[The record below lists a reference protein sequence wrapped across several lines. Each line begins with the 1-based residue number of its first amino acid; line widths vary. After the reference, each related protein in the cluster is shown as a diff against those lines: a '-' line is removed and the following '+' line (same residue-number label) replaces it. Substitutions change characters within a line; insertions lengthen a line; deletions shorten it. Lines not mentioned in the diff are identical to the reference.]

1 MSVETL
7 DSIKKKTAVLNKR
20 EKFALANYLLDQSK
34 EKNRTENGKSIEDS
48 DAVKSRQLLW
58 LKNNREQYAGQYV
71 ALDGERLV
79 GHGATIREANE
90 QAKQNG
96 VEKPFL
102 MRVFAEETTVSSG
115 L

>member
-7 DSIKKKTAVLNKR
+7 DAIKKQTAGLTKP
-20 EKFALANYLLDQSK
+20 EKFVLANYLLEQSK
-34 EKNRTENGKSIEDS
+34 EKPEMENGNNILD
-48 DAVKSRQLLW
+48 DDVKHRQLEW
-58 LKNNREQYAGQYV
+58 LKDNREKYAGQYV
-71 ALDGERLV
+71 ALDGDRLV

-96 VEKPFL
+96 AKSAFL
-102 MRVFAEETTVSSG
+102 VRVFSEETTVSAG